1 MRYFGKL
8 IFAFALLPLVSCA
21 DMLDVA
27 PSDQIASANM
37 WTTESLA
44 DKGMA
49 GLYDNFYRD
58 DLSRI
63 QLRHNDMTGINR
75 QGWMGMEFQTDFVS
89 DNYHLR
95 ALSDATKDATEFVVW
110 YEWKWAYTSIHQ
122 INDALENLH
131 KAGLSTEKYER
142 YICEA
147 RFLRAWFY
155 WDLLQKFG
163 GKGTDGQ
170 LLGVPLI
177 LEPVKIWELDPEEI
191 RNIDI
196 KRATYEECVQQIIS
210 DCDEAIKYLPK
221 AHRDFLVEDPLDLR
235 ILGSRCYGRLDG
247 ITMTAVKALVYLTW
261 ASPRFNPEGDQTRW
275 ENAAKFAKEVIDFKL
290 EVDGAVS
297 NGFAVDKSVNF
308 FNPNDPSII
317 FASRYNNN
325 NEDMERMFY
334 PDGMQGNGN
343 MGATQELVDA
353 FGMADGYPLGDPRSQ
368 YEYDPENPYENRDP
382 RFYSVI
388 FYNGRT
394 ISTGAAGDKL
404 YTFENYVGGKDEAE
418 RSSRNSLTN
427 YHIKKFV
434 YSGLNWSESSVAKMP
449 HCKFFIRWDH
459 MVLAFA
465 EAANQIGGPNHQIDG
480 LTPKQAISWLRS
492 RPTYDGDPGLVSDPY
507 LDEISLAGK
516 DAFNEFLKNERRIE
530 TCFEGTWFF
539 DIRRWST
546 TLGDLNKPVH
556 RPVITREADGS
567 YTYDYEVIEERTF
580 RSAYLPIPY
589 KEMLNIN
596 GLVQNE
602 GWESWQ

>member
-1 MRYFGKL
+1 
-8 IFAFALLPLVSCA
+8 
-21 DMLDVA
+21 
-27 PSDQIASANM
+27 
-37 WTTESLA
+37 
-44 DKGMA
+44 
-49 GLYDNFYRD
+49 
-58 DLSRI
+58 
-63 QLRHNDMTGINR
+63 
-75 QGWMGMEFQTDFVS
+75 
-89 DNYHLR
+89 
-95 ALSDATKDATEFVVW
+95 
-110 YEWKWAYTSIHQ
+110 
-122 INDALENLH
+122 
-131 KAGLSTEKYER
+131 
-142 YICEA
+142 
-147 RFLRAWFY
+147 
-155 WDLLQKFG
+155 
-163 GKGTDGQ
+163 
-170 LLGVPLI
+170 
-177 LEPVKIWELDPEEI
+177 
-191 RNIDI
+191 
-196 KRATYEECVQQIIS
+196 
-210 DCDEAIKYLPK
+210 
-221 AHRDFLVEDPLDLR
+221 
-235 ILGSRCYGRLDG
+235 
-247 ITMTAVKALVYLTW
+247 
-261 ASPRFNPEGDQTRW
+261 
-275 ENAAKFAKEVIDFKL
+275 
-290 EVDGAVS
+290 
-297 NGFAVDKSVNF
+297 
-308 FNPNDPSII
+308 
-317 FASRYNNN
+317 
-325 NEDMERMFY
+325 
-334 PDGMQGNGN
+334 MQGNGN

>member
-1 MRYFGKL
+1 MMMKKYNLILGCIIPFLAISCSEFLDPYPSAIRDEDYVLESSTAMQGLIDQCYEYMSRNYNNNEGAYLDCATDNAVRTSRTDAISRIAIGVTLPGDDPFQTYWDRDYKGIYNVNLFLKDENGRNTRY
-8 IFAFALLPLVSCA
+8 
-21 DMLDVA
+21 MLDEHF
-27 PSDQIASANM
+27 D
-37 WTTESLA
+37 EL
-44 DKGMA
+44 
-49 GLYDNFYRD
+49 
-58 DLSRI
+58 
-63 QLRHNDMTGINR
+63 LRNR
-75 QGWMGMEFQTDFVS
+75 LWGE
-89 DNYHLR
+89 
-95 ALSDATKDATEFVVW
+95 
-110 YEWKWAYTSIHQ
+110 AY
-122 INDALENLH
+122 A
-131 KAGLSTEKYER
+131 
-142 YICEA
+142 
-147 RFLRAWFY
+147 LRAWFY

-247 ITMTAVKALVYLTW
+247 ITMTAVKALAYLTW